1 MSAGPLRRATAI
13 VGLLALAPIA
23 GMVLTR
29 TLTPEQAAVRALL
42 VVGAVVLVGNLAR
55 VTLEQL
61 LHRVEKDLVTTE
73 DIEVP
78 GAVGADASA
87 AASSG
92 AAPSFNRRAGDAGGA
107 QEAR

>member
-42 VVGAVVLVGNLAR
+42 IVGAVVLVGNLAR
-55 VTLEQL
+55 VVLEQL

-78 GAVGADASA
+78 GAGGADGTTASA
-87 AASSG
+87 G
-92 AAPSFNRRAGDAGGA
+92 AAPSFNRRAGDAGRAG
-107 QEAR
+107 EAR